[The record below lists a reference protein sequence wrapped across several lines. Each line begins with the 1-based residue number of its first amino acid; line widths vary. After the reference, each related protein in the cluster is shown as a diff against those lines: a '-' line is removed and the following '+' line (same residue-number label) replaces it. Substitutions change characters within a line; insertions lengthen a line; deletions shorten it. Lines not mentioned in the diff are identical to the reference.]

1 VGQTTATAL
10 ALRMPVLT
18 FTELELTSFA
28 LADGVSVP
36 PGDYAVHG
44 GRVLRVHAPQ
54 QPEEK
59 TVNETTLFDQET
71 PDEVIREA
79 LAGAAN
85 RLVGAYM
92 RAAQAATT
100 PETKEEA
107 KAKMRQVWE
116 DKNDLDMGRDVMIA
130 EIQRLQGVLTEMRQ
144 A

>member
-1 VGQTTATAL
+1 MTAGVLLQRIDTALTYHKNSPTVLVDQTTATAL

-28 LADGVSVP
+28 LAD
-36 PGDYAVHG
+36 
-44 GRVLRVHAPQ
+44 
-54 QPEEK
+54 
-59 TVNETTLFDQET
+59 
-71 PDEVIREA
+71 
-79 LAGAAN
+79 
-85 RLVGAYM
+85 M

-116 DKNDLDMGRDVMIA
+116 VKNDLDMGRDVMIA

>member
-1 VGQTTATAL
+1 
-10 ALRMPVLT
+10 MPVLT

-28 LADGVSVP
+28 VADGVSVP

-100 PETKEEA
+100 PEKI
-107 KAKMRQVWE
+107 
-116 DKNDLDMGRDVMIA
+116 GRA
-130 EIQRLQGVLTEMRQ
+130 SCRER

>member
-1 VGQTTATAL
+1 
-10 ALRMPVLT
+10 M
-18 FTELELTSFA
+18 
-28 LADGVSVP
+28 
-36 PGDYAVHG
+36 
-44 GRVLRVHAPQ
+44 
-54 QPEEK
+54 
-59 TVNETTLFDQET
+59 NETTLFDQET

-116 DKNDLDMGRDVMIA
+116 VKNDLDMGRDVMIA